1 VCGWLAL
8 MAPRAPIADSK
19 PSPVILI
26 DTDDSELVCKL
37 AGLHQV
43 AERRYR
49 QTLGQIPPAPK
60 ITRVAD
66 GTRWSR

>member
-8 MAPRAPIADSK
+8 MAPCAPTAYEQ
-19 PSPVILI
+19 PRPVILI
-26 DTDDSELVCKL
+26 DTNDSEHFRRL
-37 AGLHQV
+37 AGLHPV
-43 AERRYR
+43 AEQRYR

-66 GTRWSR
+66 GTRRPR